1 MSRTTAPLAAA
12 GRAAQYDIDWSAAV
26 GKVVWI
32 PGPHR
37 RPTMT
42 EASAQRML
50 RCTNRSFAKLLDL
63 GLPYDDTDEGK
74 RFEPYDVRNAGL
86 YSGTGVTDVEVA
98 MRMILSFMLGTPE
111 ELTRPRRWRYRLSLS
126 APIGPQPRELRQV
139 FGPTPEAFGGELQSC
154 EPMLG
159 PPVERQGDLFP
170 MFQGAEVSGELV
182 TCGAED
188 PVRAPELQVAV
199 RELLD
204 CGVRWQFL
212 PTSLELDPAAAMDL
226 GAVNCVVL
234 CSILEADLRELGFA
248 AASYRGW
255 MVGLSQSDHGW
266 VEVTDEDGQVRCLDP
281 SFGMLAEANGFGA
294 ADFADL
300 VVGSRL
306 NRVVPTRARLTQ
318 PFVVGGDPAAAT
330 ANPTADPSGG
340 AESTRPDVVS
350 FSCQANK
357 QAAAISAPAL

>member
-12 GRAAQYDIDWSAAV
+12 GRAAQYDLEWQGAAS
-26 GKVVWI
+26 KVVWI
-32 PGPHR
+32 PDPHR

-50 RCTNRSFAKLLDL
+50 RCTDRSFAKLLDL
-63 GLPYDDTDEGK
+63 GLPYEDTDDGR
-74 RFEPYDVRNAGL
+74 RFEPYDLRNVGL
-86 YSGTGVTDVEVA
+86 YSGTGLTDVEVA

-126 APIGPQPRELRQV
+126 APVGPHARELRQV
-139 FGPTPEAFGGELQSC
+139 YGPTPEVFGGELQTC
-154 EPMLG
+154 EPVLG
-159 PPVERQGDLFP
+159 PRVERDGHLFP
-170 MFQGAEVSGELV
+170 MYQGAELAGELV
-182 TCGAED
+182 TAGAED
-188 PVRAPELQVAV
+188 PARAPELQVAV
-199 RELLD
+199 RELMGS
-204 CGVRWQFL
+204 GVHWQFL
-212 PTSLELDPAAAMDL
+212 PTSLELEPTAAMDL
-226 GAVNCVVL
+226 GVANCVVL
-234 CSILEADLRELGFA
+234 CSVLEADLRELGFE

-281 SFGMLAEANGFGA
+281 SFGMLAEGNGFGA

-306 NRVVPTRARLTQ
+306 NRIVPTRARLTH
-318 PFVVGGDPAAAT
+318 PFVVDGDPEAT
-330 ANPTADPSGG
+330 AAIPGGGTATGL
-340 AESTRPDVVS
+340 DVVS
-350 FSCQANK
+350 FSCQAKK